1 MLTTMIVATVLTLIG
16 VAAVNRGVLEIEGM
30 GVRHKYTMQVSCIE
44 AARQLVL
51 SQLALSGTAPSA
63 FSITRVV
70 GDLTL
75 QTGHYDS
82 APGPGYVTADN
93 NAGNCGTGTTS
104 TSGSGELPSGP
115 AYGNF
120 SATNFGGQWG
130 ASAGTTATTTASAC
144 GVRVPI
150 VCTDGAGRQLEVE
163 FLVRLGI

>member
-1 MLTTMIVATVLTLIG
+1 MIIATVLTLIG
-16 VAAVNRGVLEIEGM
+16 VAAVNRGNLEIEGM
-30 GVRHKYTMQVSCIE
+30 GVRQKYTLQVNCIE

-51 SQLALSGTAPSA
+51 SQLALSGTQPSA
-63 FSITRVV
+63 FSISRVI

-82 APGPGYVTADN
+82 VPGPGYVTVDN
-93 NAGNCGTGTTS
+93 NAGNCGTGSGS
-104 TSGSGELPSGP
+104 TSGSGNLPTGP

-130 ASAGTTATTTASAC
+130 AGSGAGATAASAC
-144 GVRVPI
+144 GVRVPV
-150 VCTDGAGRQLEVE
+150 VCKDGSGRQLEIE